1 MSDRALLG
9 LDEQQLEAV
18 TALRGPVVVLAGAG
32 TGKTRVITHR
42 IAHGVDTGAYSPARV
57 MAVTFT
63 AKAAGE
69 MRGRLRALG
78 VDGVAARTF
87 HAAALAQLNF
97 FWPTV
102 AGDSAPSIVDN
113 KVRLLAHAAD
123 GMGLD
128 PDTATLRDVA
138 SGIEWRKVSMLS
150 IEQYALARPEGV
162 GRLEVSRV
170 ADLQRAYEKL
180 KDTRRQLDFEDVL
193 LACAGMLEAE
203 PHVAAAVHEQY
214 RHFTVDEF
222 QDVSPLQHRLLE
234 LWLGDR
240 RDLCVVGDASQTIY
254 SFAGADARYLLEF
267 AHRHEDARV
276 IRLETNYRSDAAILT
291 VANELMRGRAG
302 ALEITAPAGTG
313 RASGEVPTIAAYD
326 DDLAEARAVAAA
338 VRGRIDGG
346 ADPRQIAVL
355 YRAHSQSA
363 ELIRALADL
372 GIAATVLGGRR
383 FFDLPEV
390 RQSIMELRAASVAP
404 IDTSFVDTVRDILRT
419 RGLTDDPPQA
429 GGALRDAWEA
439 RAAILRLAEEAP
451 SGTTLRG
458 FTDELQARARAQHE
472 PALRTVTLATL
483 HAAKGLE
490 WDHVHLLGFSEGL
503 LPISYATT
511 FEQVD
516 EERRLAYVGITRA
529 ARTLSVSWSSGS
541 RDRQQSRFA
550 REIGASALQAA
561 ASASRGRRTD
571 RPGAG
576 GRPAASG
583 AASARAGSRAQGAGP
598 QLPRAAGPQ

>member
-1 MSDRALLG
+1 MSERALQG
-9 LDEQQLEAV
+9 LDERQLEAV
-18 TALRGPVVVLAGAG
+18 TSLRGPVVVLAGAG

-42 IAHGVDTGAYSPARV
+42 IAYGVDTGAYSPGRV

-78 VDGVAARTF
+78 VEGVSARTF
-87 HAAALAQLNF
+87 HAAALAQLNY

-102 AGDSAPSIVDN
+102 AGDTAPAIVDN

-123 GMGLD
+123 GLGID

-138 SGIEWRKVSMLS
+138 SEIEWRKVTMRS
-150 IEQYALARPEGV
+150 IDQYAAARPSGI
-162 GRLEVSRV
+162 GRLDVTRV
-170 ADLQRAYEKL
+170 VDLQRAYEKV
-180 KDTRRQLDFEDVL
+180 KDERRQLDFEDVL

-203 PHVAAAVHEQY
+203 PHVAASVHEQY

-234 LWLGDR
+234 LWRGDR
-240 RDLCVVGDASQTIY
+240 RDICVVGDASQTIY
-254 SFAGADARYLLEF
+254 SFAGADARYLLDF
-267 AHRHEDARV
+267 AAAHEDARV
-276 IRLETNYRSDAAILT
+276 VRLETNYRSDAAILA
-291 VANELMRGRAG
+291 VANELMRGRPG
-302 ALEITAPAGTG
+302 ALELHAAPRPAA
-313 RASGEVPTIAAYD
+313 ASPGDPEPPTVVAYD
-326 DDLAEARAVAAA
+326 DDVEEARGVAAQVA
-338 VRGRIDGG
+338 ARIDAGI
-346 ADPRQIAVL
+346 DPRRIAVL
-355 YRAHSQSA
+355 YRAHTQSA
-363 ELIRALADL
+363 ELVRALADR

-383 FFDLPEV
+383 FFDIPEV
-390 RQSIMELRAASVAP
+390 RQAVMALRGASVAP
-404 IDTSFVDTVRDILRT
+404 LESGFIDAVRDVLRSL
-419 RGLTDDPPQA
+419 GFTDEPPQA

-451 SGTTLRG
+451 SDTTLRA

-490 WDHVHLLGFSEGL
+490 WDFVHLLGVAEGL

-529 ARTLSVSWSSGS
+529 GRALTLSWSRGA
-541 RDRQQSRFA
+541 RERQPSRFL
-550 REIGASALQAA
+550 REIGTGTLRAGG
-561 ASASRGRRTD
+561 ASASRGAA
-571 RPGAG
+571 RP
-576 GRPAASG
+576 R
-583 AASARAGSRAQGAGP
+583 AASASGTGAAP
-598 QLPRAAGPQ
+598 ASARTR

>member
-1 MSDRALLG
+1 MSDHALQG
-9 LDEQQLEAV
+9 LDERQLEAV

-42 IAHGVDTGAYSPARV
+42 IAHGVDTGAYSPSRV

-78 VDGVAARTF
+78 VEGVSSRTF

-102 AGDSAPSIVDN
+102 AGDSAPAIVDN

-123 GMGLD
+123 GTGIE
-128 PDTATLRDVA
+128 PDVATLRDVA
-138 SGIEWRKVSMLS
+138 SEIEWRKVMMLS
-150 IEQYALARPEGV
+150 IEEYAASRPQGI
-162 GRLEVSRV
+162 GRLDVSRV
-170 ADLQRAYEKL
+170 VDLQRAYEKL

-203 PHVAAAVHEQY
+203 PHVAASVHEQY

-234 LWLGDR
+234 LWLGER
-240 RDLCVVGDASQTIY
+240 RDICVVGDASQTIY
-254 SFAGADARYLLEF
+254 SFAGADARHLIDF
-267 AHRHEDARV
+267 ASRYHDARV
-276 IRLETNYRSDAAILT
+276 VRLETNYRSDAAILA
-291 VANELMRGRAG
+291 VANELMRGRPG
-302 ALEITAPAGTG
+302 ALELRAAGKARGVEAADAPTVTG
-313 RASGEVPTIAAYD
+313 YD
-326 DDLAEARAVAAA
+326 DDVAEARGIAAQVAA
-338 VRGRIDGG
+338 RISAGV
-346 ADPRQIAVL
+346 DPRRIAIL
-355 YRAHSQSA
+355 YRAHAQSA
-363 ELIRALADL
+363 ELVRALADR
-372 GIAATVLGGRR
+372 GIAATVLGGKR
-383 FFDLPEV
+383 FFDIPEV
-390 RQSIMELRAASVAP
+390 RQAVMALRGASVAP
-404 IDTSFVDTVRDILRT
+404 QESGFTDAVRDVLRSL
-419 RGLTDDPPQA
+419 GLTDEPPQA

-439 RAAILRLAEEAP
+439 RSALLRLAEEAP
-451 SGTTLRG
+451 PETTLRG

-472 PALRTVTLATL
+472 PAMRTVTLATL

-490 WDHVHLLGFSEGL
+490 WDHVHVLGVAEGL

-529 ARTLSVSWSSGS
+529 GRELSLSWSRGT
-541 RDRQQSRFA
+541 RERQPSRFL
-550 REIGASALQAA
+550 REIGTGTLRA
-561 ASASRGRRTD
+561 
-571 RPGAG
+571 AG
-576 GRPAASG
+576 GRASNG
-583 AASARAGSRAQGAGP
+583 AASSRTRSASGRSAAAGSAR
-598 QLPRAAGPQ
+598 PR